1 VWFIYVKTAVKR
13 SLPKRSLSPD
23 QLNTISPVA
32 DQLQKWH
39 TSTGINFAFSESKS
53 NVQHPQ
59 QFRMKF
65 SRLLLISTI
74 SLVAATLPAQAASYK
89 STNGTTIL
97 NLNESGNSDFAQLP
111 KNSGRYV
118 TFIGG
123 NQVAGG
129 ITILRRNAAPNNV
142 TYTGTF
148 EDYVGKPDTGCKGTI
163 ALNRTILVGGGVA
176 LRSEWRIGQSG
187 SRCES
192 PVGTKFVVNLVENL
206 PVAKDGN
213 YPGDPGSGSA
223 SEDYSWNHP
232 LWKVADSTSL
242 NCRATPGGR
251 VVKSYP
257 LGTQLSTRIK
267 GINTFGT
274 DSAGQRWMYIPGS
287 NCFVRHSPTY
297 IRPVSLPY

>member
-1 VWFIYVKTAVKR
+1 
-13 SLPKRSLSPD
+13 
-23 QLNTISPVA
+23 
-32 DQLQKWH
+32 
-39 TSTGINFAFSESKS
+39 
-53 NVQHPQ
+53 
-59 QFRMKF
+59 MKL

-123 NQVAGG
+123 NRVAGG
-129 ITILRRNAAPNNV
+129 ITILTRKGAPNNV

-148 EDYVGKPDTGCKGTI
+148 EDYVGRPDTGCKGTI

-223 SEDYSWNHP
+223 SDDYSWNHP
-232 LWKVADSTSL
+232 LWKVTDSTSL
-242 NCRATPGGR
+242 NSWWASRQELPVGDAVIYAHQGHQYVWNRFGR
-251 VVKSYP
+251 PALDVYSRVKLLCAP
-257 LGTQLSTRIK
+257 LTDLSPPRFIAVLDA
-267 GINTFGT
+267 F
-274 DSAGQRWMYIPGS
+274 
-287 NCFVRHSPTY
+287 
-297 IRPVSLPY
+297 

>member
-1 VWFIYVKTAVKR
+1 LK
-13 SLPKRSLSPD
+13 
-23 QLNTISPVA
+23 
-32 DQLQKWH
+32 KWH

-123 NQVAGG
+123 NPVGGG
-129 ITILRRNAAPNNV
+129 ITILTRNGALNNV

-148 EDYVGKPDTGCKGTI
+148 EDYVGRPDTGCKGTI
-163 ALNRTILVGGGVA
+163 ALNRTILVGGRVA

-232 LWKVADSTSL
+232 VWKVTDSTSL